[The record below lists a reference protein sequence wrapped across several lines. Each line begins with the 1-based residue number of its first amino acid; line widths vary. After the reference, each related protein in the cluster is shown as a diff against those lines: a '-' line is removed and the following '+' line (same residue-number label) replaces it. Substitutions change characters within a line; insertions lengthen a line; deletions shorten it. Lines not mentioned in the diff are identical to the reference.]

1 MPNLPLFLVILLLRL
16 AGRTRKFRS
25 AEDLHREVAKERRV
39 HNPVPPA
46 DIARRFAVTH
56 REIHGRSVYTLAP
69 RGASSGVY
77 VFYLHGGAYVSGI
90 TPFHWRFL
98 ARLIEDTGCTVTAPL
113 YPLAPEASH
122 RDAHPFALEAYRQL
136 AAQAP
141 PDKLILMGDSSGGGF
156 ALALAQTL
164 LEQGLP
170 QPRNIVLISPW
181 LDITAKN
188 PDIAKVQPHD
198 PWLRVPGA
206 LEAGRLWAAG
216 ADPNDPKLSPIN
228 GPLKGL
234 GHLTLFIGTRDILLP
249 DCRKLRDRAKA
260 EGVPLCYVEAPG
272 MIHVWPILPVR
283 EANAAIRQIAG
294 IVKGN
299 CD

>member
-16 AGRTRKFRS
+16 AGRSRKFRS
-25 AEDLHREVAKERRV
+25 AEDLHREIARERRIL
-39 HNPVPPA
+39 NPAPPPK
-46 DIARRFAVTH
+46 IARRCAVTQQ
-56 REIHGRSVYTLAP
+56 EIDGRSIYTLAP
-69 RGASSGVY
+69 RSAPSGIH

-98 ARLIEDTGCTVTAPL
+98 ARLVEDTRCTIIVPL

-122 RDAHPFALEAYRQL
+122 RDAYPFVTDAYRQL
-136 AAQAP
+136 AARVS
-141 PDKLILMGDSSGGGF
+141 PDKLVLMGDSSGGGF

-164 LEQGLP
+164 AAQDLP
-170 QPRNIVLISPW
+170 SPRDIVMISPW

-206 LEAGRLWAAG
+206 LEAARLWAAG
-216 ADPNDPKLSPIN
+216 ANPDDPKLSPIN

-234 GHLTLFIGTRDILLP
+234 GRLTLFIGTRDILLP

-260 EGVPLCYVEAPG
+260 EGVPLRYVETPG
-272 MIHVWPILPVR
+272 MIHVWPILPIR
-283 EANAAIRQIAG
+283 QAEAAIRQMTDILAA
-294 IVKGN
+294 
-299 CD
+299 